1 MHASPPI
8 KGTVFASPFR
18 GKTALIWIKLVRP
31 VLVRAYSLI
40 VPVTLPLL
48 VLLFCARERPVSD
61 ASLSA

>member
-1 MHASPPI
+1 M
-8 KGTVFASPFR
+8 
-18 GKTALIWIKLVRP
+18 IWIKLSHP
-31 VLVRAYSLI
+31 LLVRAYSLI